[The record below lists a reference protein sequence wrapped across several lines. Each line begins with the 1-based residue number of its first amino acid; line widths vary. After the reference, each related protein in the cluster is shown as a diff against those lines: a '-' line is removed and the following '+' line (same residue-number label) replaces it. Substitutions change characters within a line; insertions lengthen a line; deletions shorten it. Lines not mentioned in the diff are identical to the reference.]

1 MHRYKV
7 KKLIYFHVSKGE
19 KATQVPIPLINV
31 YHKNIKNDH
40 TMVAT
45 TTTKRK
51 PAKCLNNK
59 KMTKN
64 TRVYS
69 QNGTQHGH

>member
-1 MHRYKV
+1 
-7 KKLIYFHVSKGE
+7 
-19 KATQVPIPLINV
+19 
-31 YHKNIKNDH
+31 
-40 TMVAT
+40 MVAT